1 MGRFVLQHPHV
12 LPHLH
17 GTPPWDST
25 RPVFLRDSA
34 KGRGYCGRT
43 GETYMFYMAASSTWV
58 VASLHDWIN
67 GKSTIVSKD
76 HQSQSIFMTV
86 KSKAQTPKGITE
98 TWFVVDHIKRK
109 EDNAEIHWYYRDVVR
124 PGHSGWVPDV
134 RTSCAAPY
142 TPPVAS
148 QQSLVQSEAHKFKKY
163 KLATES
169 YEHAMQAAYQTPT
182 GNNGAD
188 DATQSASSTQQQ
200 GLAKQ
205 PSLLAPAAIVG
216 LALAIWCMSRRTN
229 QQGQIAAMVPMGMG
243 SGPSE
248 ERPAMASRGSYQD
261 LSTRRF

>member
-1 MGRFVLQHPHV
+1 
-12 LPHLH
+12 
-17 GTPPWDST
+17 
-25 RPVFLRDSA
+25 
-34 KGRGYCGRT
+34 
-43 GETYMFYMAASSTWV
+43 
-58 VASLHDWIN
+58 
-67 GKSTIVSKD
+67 
-76 HQSQSIFMTV
+76 
-86 KSKAQTPKGITE
+86 
-98 TWFVVDHIKRK
+98 
-109 EDNAEIHWYYRDVVR
+109 
-124 PGHSGWVPDV
+124 
-134 RTSCAAPY
+134 
-142 TPPVAS
+142 VAS

-169 YEHAMQAAYQTPT
+169 YEHAMQAAYQTST

-188 DATQSASSTQQQ
+188 DATQSASSAQQ

-243 SGPSE
+243 SGSSS